1 MSSVPIQSVNFN
13 PAQAERLRVRAVYL
27 EGQIDLKR
35 FRAQNPN
42 YPVLAADPLI
52 VEPVGGSFLVVTKFG
67 ALVFWNCTEALQRSL
82 LSEAQKLTKDSQAER
97 MEDWLDVF
105 VGASENA
112 ITFNEVRIKELS
124 LERMSIISQ
133 AVAQSVALDHIERE
147 VATALS
153 RFEPVIAR
161 IHATGRL
168 RLSVKEVLKDIGFA
182 LQVRSTVLANL
193 TLFDR
198 PPETWE
204 SEMLERLDSQLYD
217 FFDLEER
224 LSAINQKVAYFTD
237 MSSMFMDFLRD
248 RRTVQLEFAIL
259 ILIFIEILIFVWSIL
274 R

>member
-1 MSSVPIQSVNFN
+1 MSTVPIQSFTFK

-27 EGQIDLKR
+27 EGQIDLRR
-35 FRAQNPN
+35 FRARNPD

-52 VEPVGGSFLVVTKFG
+52 VEPVRGSFLVVTKFG
-67 ALVFWNCTEALQRSL
+67 ALVFWNCSESLQRSL
-82 LSEAQKLTKDSQAER
+82 LTEAQLLTWDSQAEK
-97 MEDWLDVF
+97 MEDWFDVL

-112 ITFNEVRIKELS
+112 VTFNEIRVKELS
-124 LERMSIISQ
+124 LERMSIISL

-147 VATALS
+147 VAAALS
-153 RFEPVIAR
+153 RFEPVVAAIR
-161 IHATGRL
+161 ATGQL
-168 RLSVKEVLKDIGFA
+168 RLSVKQVLKAVGFA
-182 LQVRSTVLANL
+182 LQVRSAVLANL

-237 MSSMFMDFLRD
+237 MSSMFMTFLSN
-248 RRTVQLEFAIL
+248 RRSVQLDLAIIL
-259 ILIFIEILIFVWSIL
+259 LIFFEILIFLWSIL

>member
-1 MSSVPIQSVNFN
+1 MSSVSIQSINFN
-13 PAQAERLRVRAVYL
+13 PAQARRLRVRAVYL

-35 FRAQNPN
+35 FRAQNPD

-52 VEPVGGSFLVVTKFG
+52 VEPISGSFLVVMKFG
-67 ALVFWNCTEALQRSL
+67 ALVFWNCTEDLQRSL
-82 LSEAQKLTKDSQAER
+82 LSEAQRLTNSQAER

-105 VGASENA
+105 VGAGENA
-112 ITFNEVRIKELS
+112 ITFNEVRLKELS

-133 AVAQSVALDHIERE
+133 AVAQSVALDYIERE

-153 RFEPVIAR
+153 RFEPVIAGIR
-161 IHATGRL
+161 STGRL

-248 RRTVQLEFAIL
+248 RRTVHLELAIL
-259 ILIFIEILIFVWSIL
+259 VLIFIEILIFIWSIL